1 MKLLTNL
8 ISLEA
13 AQKLVYDNITPVERI
28 EMIDI
33 DNALGRVLSEDV
45 LASVMCRA

>member
-1 MKLLTNL
+1 MIGGRVKMKLLTNL

-28 EMIDI
+28 E
-33 DNALGRVLSEDV
+33 
-45 LASVMCRA
+45 